1 MKNKTNNLIIRSS
14 LLALTGLMLA
24 GCTTDRLEPVGISD
38 LEHKDPARRIR
49 AIKWAG
55 ENQVTEAIPLLID
68 RLEEQD
74 QAVRFFAIC
83 ALRKITGEDYG
94 YNYRLPPAS
103 CSQAIKRWRQ
113 SLTKPPET
121 QTDTAK

>member
-1 MKNKTNNLIIRSS
+1 MKNKANNLTICHC
-14 LLALTGLMLA
+14 LTALACLVLA
-24 GCTTDRLEPVGISD
+24 GCAANRLKPVGISD

-113 SLTKPPET
+113 SLTKPPEP
-121 QTDTAK
+121 QTNTAK